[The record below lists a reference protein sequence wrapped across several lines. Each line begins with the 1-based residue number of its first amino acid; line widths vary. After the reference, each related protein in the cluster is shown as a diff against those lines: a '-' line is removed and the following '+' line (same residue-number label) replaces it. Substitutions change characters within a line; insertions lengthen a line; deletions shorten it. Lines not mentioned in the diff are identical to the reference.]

1 MRAGVWM
8 MNKSGFSTYAIVG
21 LLLLT
26 VGGKWYYDRKIAVL
40 TTTHQATLNALTL
53 AAKQQSDAAAER
65 MRTAQR
71 KAAELD
77 TRHTGKLKDAL
88 EENNH
93 LRNAVRDG
101 ARRLR
106 LTGADLATC
115 ELSAGRNTG
124 GGSVGDGAEIR
135 LTEKAER
142 TVFDIRAGIISDQ
155 AKLDYLQS
163 RVREL
168 EKQCRVSP

>member
-1 MRAGVWM
+1 

-21 LLLLT
+21 LMLLA
-26 VGGKWYYDRKIAVL
+26 VGGKWYYDKKIAVL
-40 TTTHQATLNALTL
+40 TTAHQTTINAITLE
-53 AAKQQSDAAAER
+53 AKRQSDAAAER

-77 TRHTGKLKDAL
+77 AEHTGKLNDAL

-93 LRNAVRDG
+93 LRDAVRDG
-101 ARRLR
+101 TRRLR
-106 LTGADLATC
+106 LTGADIATC

-124 GGSVGDGAEIR
+124 SGSVGDGTEIR
-135 LTEKAER
+135 LTEKAGWIIY
-142 TVFDIRAGIISDQ
+142 DIRAGIISDQ
-155 AKLDYLQS
+155 AKLDYLQD
-163 RVREL
+163 RVRTL

>member
-1 MRAGVWM
+1 

-21 LLLLT
+21 LMLLA
-26 VGGKWYYDRKIAVL
+26 VGGKWYYDKEIAVL
-40 TTTHQATLNALTL
+40 TTAHQTTINAITLE
-53 AAKQQSDAAAER
+53 AKRQSDAAAER

-77 TRHTGKLKDAL
+77 ARHTGKLNNAL
-88 EENNH
+88 EENNR
-93 LRNAVRDG
+93 LRDAVRDG
-101 ARRLR
+101 TRRLR

-124 GGSVGDGAEIR
+124 SGRMGDGTEIR
-135 LTEKAER
+135 LTEKAGWIIY
-142 TVFDIRAGIISDQ
+142 DIRAGIISDQ
-155 AKLDYLQS
+155 AKLDYLQD
-163 RVREL
+163 RVRTL

>member
-1 MRAGVWM
+1 M
-8 MNKSGFSTYAIVG
+8 MNKIGFSACAIVG
-21 LLLLT
+21 LLLLN

-40 TTTHQATLNALTL
+40 TTTHQTTLNTLTL

-77 TRHTGKLKDAL
+77 ARYTGKLKDAL

-93 LRNAVRDG
+93 LRDAVRDG

-124 GGSVGDGAEIR
+124 SGSVGDGAEIR